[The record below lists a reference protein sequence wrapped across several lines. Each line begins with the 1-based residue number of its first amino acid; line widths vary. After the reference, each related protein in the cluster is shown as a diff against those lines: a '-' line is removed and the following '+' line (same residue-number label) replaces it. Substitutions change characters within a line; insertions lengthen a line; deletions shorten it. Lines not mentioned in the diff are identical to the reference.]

1 MEIRNHRM
9 LEKALLILEYI
20 SEQPEGVTLPEICA
34 HMQMAKSSA
43 YSLLTTFVNM
53 NYVKRGAN
61 SRFVIGMKPFEIG
74 SRFIENSDFFLYS
87 QDVLKE
93 LADTV
98 SETAHLA
105 ALDGGDVVYLSKC
118 GSTPVIQMSSSI
130 GKRLPAHATALGK
143 ALLSGRSDDDVR
155 EIYRAGGMQPIT
167 PHTITEPERLLVQ
180 LREVRATGFAY
191 ECQESSL
198 GIQCIAVPVKESSGG
213 VYLGLSLSVPI
224 GRSPSELEQM
234 KQPLLE
240 AKNRLERIL

>member
-1 MEIRNHRM
+1 MEIKNHRM

-43 YSLLTTFVNM
+43 YSLLMTFVNM

-61 SRFVIGMKPFEIG
+61 GRFVIGMRPFEIG

-98 SETAHLA
+98 KETSHLA
-105 ALDGGDVVYLSKC
+105 VLDGSDVVYLSKC
-118 GSTPVIQMSSSI
+118 GSAPLVPMSSSI

-143 ALLSGRSDDDVR
+143 ALLSGMSDE
-155 EIYRAGGMQPIT
+155 EIRGLFPPGGMQQLT
-167 PHTITEPERLLVQ
+167 PRTITDPELLLSQ
-180 LREVRATGFAY
+180 LHEVRAQGFAY
-191 ECQESSL
+191 ECEESSL
-198 GIQCIAVPVKESSGG
+198 GIRCIAVPVMERSGS
-213 VYLGLSLSVPI
+213 VYLGLSLSVPAM
-224 GRSPSELEQM
+224 RTQAELEQM
-234 KQPLLE
+234 KQPLLD
-240 AKNRLERIL
+240 AKQRLERVL